1 MNIMDLPEDMVSSVV
16 EIPTDEK
23 RTWDIRN
30 DNTLKAKRNQPR
42 LWS

>member
-1 MNIMDLPEDMVSSVV
+1 MGIMDLPEDMVSSVV

-23 RTWDIRN
+23 RTWEIRN

>member
-30 DNTLKAKRNQPR
+30 DNTLKAKRN
-42 LWS
+42 

>member
-1 MNIMDLPEDMVSSVV
+1 MGIMDLPEDMISSVL

-23 RTWDIRN
+23 RTWEIRN

>member
-1 MNIMDLPEDMVSSVV
+1 MGIMDLPEDMVSSVV
-16 EIPTDEK
+16 EVPTDEK
-23 RTWDIRN
+23 RTWEIRN

>member
-1 MNIMDLPEDMVSSVV
+1 MDLPEDMVSSVV

-23 RTWDIRN
+23 RVWDIRN